1 MIIKIKIDDWTK
13 KVLKSRMGI
22 KMLAN
27 GADSMSPN
35 DYLILS
41 LISKEDGDTMD
52 LTQEAGKLKKLLE
65 RYE

>member
-1 MIIKIKIDDWTK
+1 MIIKIKIDDWAK
-13 KVLKSRMGI
+13 KVLNSRMGI